1 MYWLDL
7 IGGFELPAEK
17 MPKFGII
24 LPGSARGNPP
34 TISEVSRHGMNQHLH
49 KKLTEG
55 RKL

>member
-55 RKL
+55 RKS